1 MGSGKRV
8 GSVYIGD
15 GAGTTALVNCLEILQ
30 ASPAHLSIFAV
41 FNLRFDL
48 FQFSQQPSIFLL
60 IIETRFEVKISLHL
74 RNNLMQI
81 YKRVGMTQMR
91 LSVVL
96 SKLFKKKTLT
106 KLSWTSAGLCT
117 PEKNAQILEHQGL
130 VWKLKS
136 S

>member
-30 ASPAHLSIFAV
+30 VSPAHLSIFAV

-96 SKLFKKKTLT
+96 SKLF
-106 KLSWTSAGLCT
+106 
-117 PEKNAQILEHQGL
+117 
-130 VWKLKS
+130 
-136 S
+136 